1 MGRERA
7 GDGGAQDVER
17 LLDDLYTTPPPG
29 FVTRRAE
36 LALAA
41 RSAGNAADA
50 RRIRAARRPTLAA
63 WAANLLLRA
72 APEESRR
79 FLELGEALREAFR
92 TLDAGEVKEL
102 SDRRRSVVAA
112 LTRQAVALAEQAGQ
126 RLSDSARGDVESTLR
141 AVLADRE
148 AAERWATGRLEHPL
162 TPPTEFGE
170 ETGAPSAGSHAR
182 DELADR
188 RRRREAE
195 KRHRLEEA
203 RREAAAAD
211 RRLRDRRTEQAV
223 SDEELT
229 RARADH
235 DRAAAEV
242 SEAERRLDQAR
253 SRLRLAEEERR
264 TAEERQRAAADAV
277 SEAEEHAQSAAR
289 EVERLTP
296 PSST

>member
-1 MGRERA
+1 MARERA

-17 LLDDLYTTPPPG
+17 LLDDLYTTPPSG

-36 LALAA
+36 LALTAKG
-41 RSAGNAADA
+41 AGNAADA

-63 WAANLLLRA
+63 GAANLLLRA

-112 LTRQAVALAEQAGQ
+112 LTRQAVALAEQSGQ
-126 RLSDSARGDVESTLR
+126 RLSDSARQDVESTLR

-162 TPPTEFGE
+162 TPPTDFGE
-170 ETGAPSAGSHAR
+170 GTAEPAVPQAR
-182 DELADR
+182 DELAER

-195 KRHRLEEA
+195 KGQRLEEA

-223 SDEELT
+223 SDEELK
-229 RARADH
+229 RAREDH
-235 DRAAAEV
+235 DRAGAEM

-253 SRLRLAEEERR
+253 SRLRLAEEERHK
-264 TAEERQRAAADAV
+264 AEERQRAATAAV
-277 SEAEEHAQSAAR
+277 SEAEEHAQAAAR
-289 EVERLTP
+289 EVERLSP

>member
-1 MGRERA
+1 MARERA

-17 LLDDLYTTPPPG
+17 LLDDLYTTPPSG

-41 RSAGNAADA
+41 KGAGNAADA

-126 RLSDSARGDVESTLR
+126 RLSDSARQDVESTLR

-162 TPPTEFGE
+162 TPPTDFGGRTAE
-170 ETGAPSAGSHAR
+170 PAVPQGR
-182 DELADR
+182 DELAER

-195 KRHRLEEA
+195 KGQRLEEA

-229 RARADH
+229 RAREDH
-235 DRAAAEV
+235 DRVGAEV

-253 SRLRLAEEERR
+253 SRLRRAEEERHK
-264 TAEERQRAAADAV
+264 AEERQRAAADALA
-277 SEAEEHAQSAAR
+277 EAEEHAQAAAH
-289 EVERLTP
+289 EVERLSP